1 MPGPAVSV
9 QLGVCEVEVGI
20 VAGASDHFYIWS
32 NWMRVNGHIE
42 ALGFRVGCG
51 EACVTRGISMD
62 EIIGGTG
69 GSMPKSKQYTLKR

>member
-1 MPGPAVSV
+1 MEQSD
-9 QLGVCEVEVGI
+9 VGKW
-20 VAGASDHFYIWS
+20 AHRGF
-32 NWMRVNGHIE
+32 
-42 ALGFRVGCG
+42 GFRVGCG